1 MKEIFSL
8 IQTGRLVREK
18 YKLNLDISSY
28 KEVTFGRKTLI
39 FFSPKTWNCL
49 PCRIKSADNLA
60 SFKPF

>member
-1 MKEIFSL
+1 M
-8 IQTGRLVREK
+8 QTGRLVREK

-49 PCRIKSADNLA
+49 PCRIKSAENLA